1 MAVFLHRRWL
11 GERGSNREPDLFTE
25 KATDKVSCHSVNSMW
40 VSSHIFSQHLSSY
53 SEILLWWLILSC
65 ASVSVQA
72 AFIPVLCGLLV
83 SKALERSGPSSGF
96 LVAILNAGTW
106 SSPYWEGSLQERMD
120 TEVHIHPKRWQ
131 HDPLSHLPFP
141 QNSTSSLTFLTRW
154 DTWAQR
160 G

>member
-1 MAVFLHRRWL
+1 MC
-11 GERGSNREPDLFTE
+11 GSNREPDLLTV

-53 SEILLWWLILSC
+53 SEILLWLILSC

-83 SKALERSGPSSGF
+83 SKALERSGLSSAF

-106 SSPYWEGSLQERMD
+106 SSPCWEGSFQERMD
-120 TEVHIHPKRWQ
+120 R
-131 HDPLSHLPFP
+131 
-141 QNSTSSLTFLTRW
+141 
-154 DTWAQR
+154 
-160 G
+160 